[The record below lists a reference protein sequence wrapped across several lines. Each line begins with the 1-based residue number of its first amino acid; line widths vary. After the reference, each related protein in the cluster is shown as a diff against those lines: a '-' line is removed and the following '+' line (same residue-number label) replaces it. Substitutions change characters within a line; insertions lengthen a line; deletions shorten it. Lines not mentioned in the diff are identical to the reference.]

1 MAVTFPLTTKYFLRF
16 RHSDTG
22 LTPSFASAGCYL
34 KWADDLTD
42 VDPGDVPSIIEIG
55 GGTYYFEWTWASA
68 DEPDVIF
75 QVDGGASIPTEEVR
89 YIADTIS
96 PRDFFLDMASSNI
109 YQTVWAD
116 KYDYSTQPPTYDE
129 FRVTKGEEHDYLYN
143 TMGSPDD
150 EYVSPTL
157 FGRVRKAAVIDVM
170 GGMDGD
176 GLIPGNNV
184 KEVYDR
190 IGDPNQFPNV
200 GQSTVVA
207 MIAAVW
213 DQVDYL
219 PYIIMGY
226 SGNPETPTLGP
237 TLLELGGTGF
247 VSATHSLVAIADGMG
262 GITGSVDVSLAN
274 MQDMLQR
281 ALGMLHENSVLD
293 QTQFQ
298 GGNLSSARLRLYD
311 SAANAAAAQAA
322 ANEQPPAEQ
331 DNGKIAVY
339 AINATYTGSNLK
351 DYLVTL
357 EWSISQGT

>member
-22 LTPSFASAGCYL
+22 LTPSFVSAGCYL

-42 VDPGDVPSIIEIG
+42 VAPEFVPSIIEIG
-55 GGTYYFEWTWASA
+55 GGTYYFEWTWDTAE
-68 DEPDVIF
+68 DPDVIF

-116 KYDYSTQPPTYDE
+116 KYDYSTQPPTYDQY
-129 FRVTKGEEHDYLYN
+129 RTSKGEEQDYMFVA
-143 TMGSPDD
+143 MGNPQDTFYQ
-150 EYVSPTL
+150 ETL
-157 FGRVRKAAVIDVM
+157 FGKIQKAAVIDVM
-170 GGMDGD
+170 GGMSGD

-190 IGDPNQFPNV
+190 LGDPNQWPQV
-200 GQSTVVA
+200 GRDTIAGMVA
-207 MIAAVW
+207 SIW

-226 SGNPETPTLGP
+226 TQQGETSTLGP
-237 TLLELGGTGF
+237 NLLQLGGTGF
-247 VSATHSLVAIADGMG
+247 VSATHSLVAIANGMG
-262 GITGSVDVSLAN
+262 GITGSVDVSLTN
-274 MQDMLQR
+274 MQNMLQR

-357 EWSISQGT
+357 EWSINQGT